1 MPQNIKLSSL
11 ELERI
16 IISNKNRY
24 KLNVKEKNEI
34 KEILFKQNILIV
46 GACGSIGRPFVKEI
60 YKFNFNKIFLLDK
73 NENNLVEL
81 NRDLVFLNKKNI

>member
-60 YKFNFNKIFLLDK
+60 YKFRIRSPFI
-73 NENNLVEL
+73 
-81 NRDLVFLNKKNI
+81 